1 MKNKLITIIVLLSFF
16 VPYMYAAGTVTVQ
29 NPTWLEEHFQ
39 RMTKIK
45 QYWDNWNHKDFKK
58 FMTEG
63 HGENPRLMLYIAFL
77 YFFIL
82 GVTDDVSKN
91 LETYILMN
99 PDPTKPEVLNVLN
112 YFISNIQ
119 KLYILAIAATAFYM
133 LFISLSPRQRAMS
146 KYMLGKLVL
155 GFLLVSIS
163 PYLLS
168 LAYQFSEG
176 MTAMILGQTDTRV
189 VADEYNGMLWK
200 CWWMT
205 VGVISAPVVFEKT
218 AWHKLEEYVKEKV
231 KNTAMSRFYNPP
243 PDVFNGPGGDTFAG
257 WGTLDSLETTAEE
270 QAMDTAKKET
280 TIGRV
285 FTLLEKVKIT
295 PQASFTFPFLM
306 AAMLLI
312 FGLYGFLALRYLMM
326 MVWTVLFPLTIFFSS
341 FELTKGLGRN
351 MLEQTIFWLIL
362 QVFYAISLAVV
373 SVGFAL
379 IPKGFEFFHIG
390 PGDPFTFMT
399 VSFFTLGGLL
409 VFLLTPIFLLMMTQR
424 RTA

>member
-1 MKNKLITIIVLLSFF
+1 MKNKLITIIIILSFF

-39 RMTKIK
+39 RMTSIK
-45 QYWDNWNHKDFKK
+45 QYWDTANLGSLNRLKN
-58 FMTEG
+58 FMTGE
-63 HGENPRLMLYIAFL
+63 HGEHARLILYIAFL
-77 YFFIL
+77 YFFTL

-205 VGVISAPVVFEKT
+205 VGVIAAPVVFENAAYNKVENYVDKKVST
-218 AWHKLEEYVKEKV
+218 IKDALTGNYRDARSAADALSGQSTSMDELE
-231 KNTAMSRFYNPP
+231 
-243 PDVFNGPGGDTFAG
+243 
-257 WGTLDSLETTAEE
+257 SLAR
-270 QAMDTAKKET
+270 QDAKKEAGQT
-280 TIGRV
+280 KIGRV
-285 FTLLEKVKIT
+285 LQWMDRIKIK

-351 MLEQTIFWLIL
+351 MMEQTIFWLIL